1 MAVDSFYG
9 DDTCLDNYRTL
20 SQRSS
25 MPELNDAATEICTN
39 QMCRNRM
46 RSYTD
51 YLIAC
56 QVGNNEDG
64 DDVCVYIFLALCVR

>member
-9 DDTCLDNYRTL
+9 DDTCLNYYRTL
-20 SQRSS
+20 GQRSS
-25 MPELNDAATEICTN
+25 SGLNDAATEICTN
-39 QMCRNRM
+39 RMCRNRM
-46 RSYTD
+46 RSYID

-64 DDVCVYIFLALCVR
+64 GNVRV